1 MLSSEAR
8 FLKTQTKTTKM
19 KTIILIFIL
28 IFGLDAWSQQLP
40 IANQN
45 LKQGWTRQFI
55 KDVGF
60 IDVPASMELMSGT
73 YKEFNNQILKQLE
86 IEAPQVIFQ
95 QKGLNAYSSE
105 TFKHYVR
112 VILETQVGKLGEFEK
127 LDFNTSKITNSEL
140 NELNKFFKE
149 KTTSELNSIH
159 QNIVQ
164 WYPIKIEKINGMSC
178 LHISYQ
184 RRLNDNPIVLV
195 NTYIFQNYDRIQSL
209 TLSYRMNETEIWKDD
224 LDTILKSFRITN
236 IHLD

>member
-1 MLSSEAR
+1 
-8 FLKTQTKTTKM
+8 M

-28 IFGLDAWSQQLP
+28 TLGINAWNQNIPFES
-40 IANQN
+40 QN
-45 LKQGWTRQFI
+45 LKIGWNRQYI

-95 QKGLNAYSSE
+95 QKGLNDYSSE

-127 LDFNTSKITNSEL
+127 LNFNPTKITNSEL
-140 NELNKFFKE
+140 NELNQFFKE
-149 KTTSELNSIH
+149 KTTSDLNSIH
-159 QNIVQ
+159 QNIIS
-164 WYPIKIEKINGMSC
+164 WYPIKIEKINGMCC
-178 LHISYQ
+178 LHVSYQ

-195 NTYIFQNYDRIQSL
+195 NTYIFQNHDRIHSL

-236 IHLD
+236 IHY

>member
-19 KTIILIFIL
+19 KTIILVFIL
-28 IFGLDAWSQQLP
+28 TLGLNAWNQNIPFES
-40 IANQN
+40 QN
-45 LKQGWTRQFI
+45 LKIGWTRQFI

-60 IDVPASMELMSGT
+60 IDVPVSMELMSGT

-95 QKGLNAYSSE
+95 QKGLNDYSSE

-127 LDFNTSKITNSEL
+127 LNFNPSKITANEI
-140 NELNKFFKE
+140 NELNQFFKE
-149 KTTSELNSIH
+149 KTTSDLNSIH
-159 QNIVQ
+159 QNIIS

-178 LHISYQ
+178 LHVSYQ

-195 NTYIFQNYDRIQSL
+195 NTYIFQNHDRIHSL

-236 IHLD
+236 IHY